1 MEKVQIFLSHANI
14 FKVRALLQGSRKIQA
29 IKLVRSEGKIAD
41 GTKDEGFRS
50 PGLKESKHACDA
62 LSGCINRSEAE
73 AVIAPAWRV
82 SSLKVRGPDDEE
94 LEVDID
100 TLQMHFLTQLS
111 SIGLDQT
118 DRLLSLIRFI
128 KEWQGD
134 SESMSDCED

>member
-1 MEKVQIFLSHANI
+1 MAKIQIFLRHASI
-14 FKVRALLQGSRKIQA
+14 FKVRELIHGGRKIQA
-29 IKLVRSEGKIAD
+29 IKLVRSEGKISD
-41 GTKDEGFRS
+41 GTKEGGFRT

-62 LSGCINRSEAE
+62 LSGIINRSEAE

-100 TLQMHFLTQLS
+100 TLQMHFLTQLP

-134 SESMSDCED
+134 SEPMSDCED

>member
-1 MEKVQIFLSHANI
+1 MAKVQIFLSHANI
-14 FKVRALLQGSRKIQA
+14 TKVRELLRDSHKIKA

-41 GTKDEGFRS
+41 GTKDEGFRT

-62 LSGCINRSEAE
+62 LAGYVNRSEAS

-94 LEVDID
+94 LEVDVD
-100 TLQMHFLTQLS
+100 TLQMHFLTQLP

-134 SESMSDCED
+134 SEPMSDCED